1 MVLPVF
7 AVPGIGAVVSPV
19 PPAWEVYHR
28 RLSPVAVNA
37 PASSPWQYSTDELF
51 TDGASGRALTI
62 TVAVVVVNGVLQSP
76 RVMFV
81 KVKVVFELTSL
92 TVTSTDPA
100 SSRGTILGDVD
111 VPSS

>member
-1 MVLPVF
+1 M
-7 AVPGIGAVVSPV
+7 
-19 PPAWEVYHR
+19 
-28 RLSPVAVNA
+28 
-37 PASSPWQYSTDELF
+37 
-51 TDGASGRALTI
+51 
-62 TVAVVVVNGVLQSP
+62 AVVVVNGVLQSP

-92 TVTSTDPA
+92 TVTSTDPS